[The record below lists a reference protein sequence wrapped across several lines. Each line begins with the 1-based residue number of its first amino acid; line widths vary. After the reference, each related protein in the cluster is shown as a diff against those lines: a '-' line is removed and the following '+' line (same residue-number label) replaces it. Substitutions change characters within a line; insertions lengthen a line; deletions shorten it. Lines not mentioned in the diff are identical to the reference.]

1 MDDIFR
7 YVHRWLKELF
17 VVVVVVDF
25 GVDVEVVV
33 R

>member
-17 VVVVVVDF
+17 VVVVVDF